1 MKVLFIGGTG
11 NISSAVSTFCVNKG
25 FDLYLLNRGNRKSN
39 LNGAKHLT
47 ADINNSNELQ
57 NVLRNHRWDVVVNW
71 IAFEEKDINRDYE
84 LFKGKTR
91 QYIFISSASCYQ
103 KPLSHPVV
111 TESTPLANP
120 YWQYSRNKIA
130 CELKLNSL
138 HRDYGFPVTIVR
150 PSLTY
155 NTVIPVPIGGWNEY
169 TIVDRIKKGKKI
181 IVHGDGSSLWTITHA
196 DDFAVGITGL
206 FDHQQAIGNSF
217 HITSDEILTWDQIY
231 KALANAVGMEAN
243 IIHIPSDLL
252 GMYKEELVGSLVGD
266 KAVSV
271 IFDNS
276 KIKRFVP
283 EFKAIIPFSKGIRRT
298 LDWFEAEP
306 ERMVIKQET
315 NDFMDKVISEYEACF
330 PK

>member
-11 NISSAVSTFCVNKG
+11 NISSAVRAFCINKG
-25 FDLYLLNRGNRKSN
+25 VDLYLLNRGNRKNN
-39 LNGAKHLT
+39 LDGAKLLT
-47 ADINNSNELQ
+47 ADVNDPLQ
-57 NVLRNHRWDVVVNW
+57 MTNVLKNHYWDVVVNW

-84 LFKGKTR
+84 LFRDKTK

-111 TESTPLANP
+111 TESTPISNP
-120 YWQYSRNKIA
+120 YWQYSRNKIG

-138 HRDYGFPVTIVR
+138 YRENGFPITIVR

-155 NTVIPVPIGGWNEY
+155 NTVIPVPIGGWTEY

-181 IVHGDGSSLWTITHA
+181 IVHGDGTSLWTITHA
-196 DDFAVGITGL
+196 DDFAVGIAGL
-206 FDHQQAIGNSF
+206 FGHQQAIGNSF

-231 KALANAVGMEAN
+231 NALANAVGAEAN
-243 IIHIPSDLL
+243 IVHIPSDLL
-252 GMYKEELVGSLVGD
+252 GMYKEELIGSLVGD

-276 KIKRFVP
+276 KIKKSVP
-283 EFKAIIPFSKGIRRT
+283 EFKAVIPFSKGIRRT

-306 ERMVIKQET
+306 ERMIIKQET
-315 NDFMDKVISEYEACF
+315 NDFMDKVISKYEGCF